1 VTDVVER
8 YLECV
13 ARTHDWDTLRACLT
27 DDVVRV
33 GPYGDVYE
41 GREAYVEFLA
51 GLMPRLRGYDM
62 HVDRIVYVGNVAL
75 AQLSETVEVDG
86 RPTRTPEALVFD
98 LAADG
103 RIRRVE
109 VYLQAAAR

>member
-1 VTDVVER
+1 VPDVVER

-13 ARTHDWDTLRACLT
+13 ARAHDWDALRACLT
-27 DDVVRV
+27 DDIVRV

-41 GREAYVEFLA
+41 GRDAYVEFLA
-51 GLMPRLRGYDM
+51 GLMPRLRGYEM
-62 HVDRIVYVGNVAL
+62 HVDRIVYAGDVAL

-86 RPTRTPEALVFD
+86 TLTRTPEALVFD
-98 LAADG
+98 LAPDG

-109 VYLQAAAR
+109 VFMRTSGS